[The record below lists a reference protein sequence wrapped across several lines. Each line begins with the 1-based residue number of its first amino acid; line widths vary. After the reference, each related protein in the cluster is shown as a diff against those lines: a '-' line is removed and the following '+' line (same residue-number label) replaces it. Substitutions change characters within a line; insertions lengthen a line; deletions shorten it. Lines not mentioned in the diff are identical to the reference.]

1 MMSEEVLMIKN
12 ALTKMVEISEK
23 QADFHHDDMV
33 RIICFLDSL
42 DKRLAVVESKLAKMG
57 VK

>member
-42 DKRLAVVESKLAKMG
+42 DKRLAVVESKLAEMG
-57 VK
+57 GK